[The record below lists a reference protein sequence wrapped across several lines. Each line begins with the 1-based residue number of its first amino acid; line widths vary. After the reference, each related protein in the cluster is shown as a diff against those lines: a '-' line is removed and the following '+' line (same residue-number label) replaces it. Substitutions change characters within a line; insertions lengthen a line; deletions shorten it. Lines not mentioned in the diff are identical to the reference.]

1 MNIKPRKGQILIQ
14 QDEID
19 QQSKY
24 GIYSPSNVE
33 KEQKA
38 IGVVIAIGSEIE
50 DIKKGD
56 RVIFGVF
63 AGEKITIKNKDKDIE
78 YMLLFDD
85 DVLAIIN

>member
-1 MNIKPRKGQILIQ
+1 MNIKPRKSQILIQ

-19 QQSKY
+19 QQAKY
-24 GIYSPSNVE
+24 GIYSPSSVE

-38 IGVVIAIGSEIE
+38 IGIVIAIGSEIK